1 MDRINKTVDTV
12 TGGSGASQT
21 GKKAQGGTDAQGRGD
36 RLALAVI
43 IAACVA
49 GALTIILSYVL

>member
-1 MDRINKTVDTV
+1 MDKIDKTVDTV
-12 TGGSGASQT
+12 TGGAGASQT

-43 IAACVA
+43 IAACVV